1 MLLTSTLYLIFILI
15 CIIVYYRINS
25 SYRWILL
32 LVASILFYCSYNP
45 IALLFVLVSSIS
57 VYFASIAIERKADDK
72 KGQRRILIIT
82 LLLNFGILAYT
93 KYFGFLLTLMSIDS
107 SRPISVL
114 VPLGIS
120 FYTFQIVGYLLDI
133 YWKRDQVEHNFFK
146 LLLFAIYF
154 PQIIQGPISRH
165 KALSIYFD
173 NGTEYDFLNIK
184 YGIQLMIW
192 GYFKKMV
199 IADTIATAAGE
210 VLDNPGAHTGLTVI
224 FGLLAYSAEL
234 YMDFSGG
241 IDVIR
246 GTSQCFG
253 INLVENFKR
262 PYFAQSI
269 QDFWRRWHIT
279 LGTWMKDYLFYPM
292 ALSKTMNKLGKRSQ
306 KLFGKKVGR
315 KIPLCLENIIVFF
328 VVGIWHG
335 PSMHFIVYGLYN
347 GLIIALSTL
356 LEPVYDKLY
365 CITRINRKSVIM
377 NLFRIIRTF
386 ILVNIGWYFDDVS
399 SLNDSL
405 ILIKN
410 TFIPNN
416 TFYDGV
422 TYLGLFKYQYGY
434 VTVGLIMVFVVSIM
448 QERGIEVRKK
458 IDTLPYVVKM
468 GIWLAIIFMIPI
480 MGWDPSVASGFMYAN
495 F

>member
-1 MLLTSTLYLIFILI
+1 
-15 CIIVYYRINS
+15 
-25 SYRWILL
+25 
-32 LVASILFYCSYNP
+32 
-45 IALLFVLVSSIS
+45 
-57 VYFASIAIERKADDK
+57 
-72 KGQRRILIIT
+72 
-82 LLLNFGILAYT
+82 
-93 KYFGFLLTLMSIDS
+93 
-107 SRPISVL
+107 
-114 VPLGIS
+114 
-120 FYTFQIVGYLLDI
+120 
-133 YWKRDQVEHNFFK
+133 
-146 LLLFAIYF
+146 
-154 PQIIQGPISRH
+154 
-165 KALSIYFD
+165 
-173 NGTEYDFLNIK
+173 
-184 YGIQLMIW
+184 
-192 GYFKKMV
+192 
-199 IADTIATAAGE
+199 
-210 VLDNPGAHTGLTVI
+210 
-224 FGLLAYSAEL
+224 
-234 YMDFSGG
+234 
-241 IDVIR
+241 
-246 GTSQCFG
+246 
-253 INLVENFKR
+253 
-262 PYFAQSI
+262 
-269 QDFWRRWHIT
+269 
-279 LGTWMKDYLFYPM
+279 M

-365 CITRINRKSVIM
+365 CITHINRKSVIM

-434 VTVGLIMVFVVSIM
+434 VTVGLIMVFAVSIM